1 MSFLGKATREIFMN
15 VYKEIKNEKNKK
27 YIYGIVDFFFEMF
40 LQQVRPYFYAI
51 VCILLVMFAMN
62 CVQFYYYMKILIKQN
77 KIDLLTIQ
85 SVS

>member
-1 MSFLGKATREIFMN
+1 MSFLSKATREIFSN

-27 YIYGIVDFFFEMF
+27 QIYAIVDFFFEMF

-62 CVQFYYYMKILIKQN
+62 CVQFYYYLKIVIKHN
-77 KIDLLTIQ
+77 KIDILTMQ
-85 SVS
+85 SVA